1 MIQTMHEAPGVGL
14 AGPQVGESIRIIVAD
29 VGAGALALV
38 NPKIVKKSGAYSQ
51 VEGCLSLPGV
61 EAPVTR
67 ATCVVVKGL
76 DLDNTPVTVEAEG
89 LMAIA
94 LQHEIDH
101 LDGFV
106 FIDRVEDPS
115 TIKHVAANT
124 ELKETLI

>member
-1 MIQTMHEAPGVGL
+1 
-14 AGPQVGESIRIIVAD
+14 
-29 VGAGALALV
+29 
-38 NPKIVKKSGAYSQ
+38 
-51 VEGCLSLPGV
+51 
-61 EAPVTR
+61 
-67 ATCVVVKGL
+67 VVIKGL